1 MKLPKPLF
9 RAALAAALLLP
20 FLSQAQAWPTRPVRL
35 VVPFPA
41 GGTMDV
47 LARQIG
53 SEMTA
58 SLGQPFVVEN
68 KPGAGTVIGVDAAA
82 KATDEHTFAMVANSF
97 TVNATLV
104 KNLPYDTLRDLQPVV
119 LVARTTNVL
128 AAHPSVPGDTLQE
141 VLAYAK
147 KNPGKLTYASFGNG
161 TTAHFA
167 GEMLKQRAGVDLVHV
182 PYKGQVPAL
191 NDLMGGRV
199 QLMFGNLPEF
209 LPQVQAGKIK
219 ALGTTYLERSK
230 FAPDIPTVAEQGFP
244 GFETDSWYGIVAPA
258 GLPAA
263 AVARMNAEVN
273 KALASAAVSDGLEKR
288 RLDKLGGNVD
298 RFGAFLRAEIARYAK
313 LVKEANIQID

>member
-1 MKLPKPLF
+1 MKLSQLLAA
-9 RAALAAALLLP
+9 AALALLP
-20 FLSQAQAWPTRPVRL
+20 FGAQAQSWPTKPLRVI
-35 VVPFPA
+35 VPFPA

-53 SEMTA
+53 NEITGA
-58 SLGQPFVVEN
+58 LGQPFIVEN
-68 KPGAGTVIGVDAAA
+68 KPGAGTVIGVEAAA
-82 KATDEHTFAMVANSF
+82 KATDEHTLVMVANSF

-104 KNLPYDTLRDLQPVV
+104 KNLPYDTLKDLQPVV

-128 AAHPSVPGDTLQE
+128 AAHPSVPGNTLQE

-147 KNPGKLTYASFGNG
+147 KNPGKLAYASFGNG

-167 GEMLKQRAGVDLVHV
+167 GEMLKLRSGVELVHV

-191 NDLMGGRV
+191 NDLIGGRV

-244 GFETDSWYGIVAPA
+244 GFETDSWYGLVAPA

-273 KALASAAVSDGLEKR
+273 KALASAAVTEGLEKR
-288 RLDKLGGNVD
+288 RLDKLGGSVEK
-298 RFGAFLRAEIARYAK
+298 FGAFLRAEIGRYAK
-313 LVKEANIQID
+313 IVKEANIQID